1 MTAAWVQACFRHMVI
16 LIVLIRFIFNITHFT
31 LLFSLIILSCHII
44 LREKVSLHLK
54 FLRVL
59 LRYHLILLWNN
70 FNIQRLRIRQQIKLL
85 NNFHLFTLNF
95 QLRIIFT
102 FHKPEP
108 RIQTLIIYSAW
119 PNSLMQILILKKIV
133 FLLLNPNEIGVN
145 IQVLIR
151 K

>member
-102 FHKPEP
+102 FHKSEP

>member
-59 LRYHLILLWNN
+59 LHYQFILLRNN
-70 FNIQRLRIRQQIKLL
+70 FNIQRFRITQQIILL
-85 NNFHLFTLNF
+85 HNFHLFTFNF

-102 FHKPEP
+102 FHKSEP
-108 RIQTLIIYSAW
+108 RIQTLIIYSTW
-119 PNSLMQILILKKIV
+119 PNCLMQILILKKIV
-133 FLLLNPNEIGVN
+133 FLLLDPNEIGVN